1 MILDVAYSL
10 DSNVTHLEIEMRVGY
25 RRVSTVEQN
34 FDRQELGDVDRV
46 FEEKVSGKDADR
58 AALIEMIEYVREGD
72 EVVVYSIDRL
82 ARDLRDLQSIISD
95 LNDKGVSV
103 SFISEGLKFGADSND
118 AFAKLQLQ
126 MMGAFAEFERN
137 IIRKRQ
143 AEGIAKAKERGVY
156 SGRATKI
163 NDRKIVEL
171 KQKGYGATEI
181 VSEMGITRTSVYR
194 ALKAAS

>member
-1 MILDVAYSL
+1 
-10 DSNVTHLEIEMRVGY
+10 MRVGY
-25 RRVSTVEQN
+25 RRVSTAEQN
-34 FDRQELGDVDRV
+34 FGRQELGEVDRV
-46 FEEKVSGKDADR
+46 FEEKLSGKITDR
-58 AALIEMIEYVREGD
+58 AALQEMISFVRLGD

-95 LNDKGVSV
+95 LNEKGVSI

-118 AFAKLQLQ
+118 AFARLQLQ
-126 MMGAFAEFERN
+126 MMDAFAEFERN
-137 IIRKRQ
+137 IIRVRQ

-156 SGRATKI
+156 SGRAKKI

-171 KQKGYGATEI
+171 KQEGYRATDI
-181 VSEMGITRTSVYR
+181 ASEMGITRTSVYR

>member
-46 FEEKVSGKDADR
+46 FEEKVSGKDVDR

-156 SGRATKI
+156 SGRAKKI
-163 NDRKIVEL
+163 NDRKVVAL

-181 VSEMGITRTSVYR
+181 ASEMGITRTSVYR